1 MFQPEHLD
9 LLVHLLKGNREAIH
23 DQLNKRAFDLEG
35 FKDFITT
42 HQLRGYVYSVLAD
55 SPTRKAFPRDLVDH
69 LQSSYIRQRTRN
81 EEMIRELKLLSSTF
95 SRAGQEFI
103 LLKGPYLAKRFYG
116 GIDRRVFWDIDI
128 LIRRKDLARAAQLLQ
143 QYGFK
148 RTSRVLIHE
157 RLTTHFTHAFDFAKP
172 GLTVDLH
179 WALGTRPSYDIDYED
194 IWEQREK
201 LLLNG
206 ESFSV
211 LSDEYSLL
219 FTIIS
224 IFRDI
229 EVSKI
234 RLRSFLDLHMIL
246 KTIHYHFDW
255 DGFLEAR
262 KREHLFKIS
271 LNILSLFLRLFA
283 CHDEF
288 PDLARALS
296 HRESSLV
303 STDEKTFGKLITHSR
318 LGLAQR
324 MWAARLY
331 EGSRSRLLLWWI
343 VSLPFRRAAY
353 RAGKLSRLKKSLNR
367 LNRYLGLKG

>member
-1 MFQPEHLD
+1 MFQPDHLD

-55 SPTRKAFPRDLVDH
+55 SPTRKAFPQDLVDH
-69 LQSSYIRQRTRN
+69 LQSSYIRQRTKN
-81 EEMIRELKLLSSTF
+81 EKMIRELKLLSSTF

>member
-1 MFQPEHLD
+1 MFQSDHVQ
-9 LLVHLLKGNREAIH
+9 LLLSLLKGNHEGAR
-23 DQLNKRAFDLEG
+23 DQFNKRSCDLNG
-35 FKDFITT
+35 FREFVTR
-42 HQLRGYVYSVLAD
+42 HHLSGYVYLILAD
-55 SPTRKAFPRDLVDH
+55 SPAQQAFPPDFIDYLR
-69 LQSSYIRQRTRN
+69 SSYTRQRTKNDR
-81 EEMIRELKLLSSTF
+81 MLKELKLLSSIL
-95 SRAGQEFI
+95 SSAGQEFI

-116 GIDRRVFWDIDI
+116 GIDRRIFWDIDI

-143 QYGFK
+143 QDGFK

-157 RLTTHFTHAFDFAKP
+157 LLATHFTHAFDFARP

-246 KTIHYHFDW
+246 KTIPYHFDW

-303 STDEKTFGKLITHSR
+303 STDEKTFWKLITHSR

-324 MWAARLY
+324 MWASRLY

-353 RAGKLSRLKKSLNR
+353 RTGKLSRLKRFLNR

>member
-1 MFQPEHLD
+1 MFQPDHLD

-55 SPTRKAFPRDLVDH
+55 SPTRKGFPQDLVDH

-81 EEMIRELKLLSSTF
+81 EEMIRELKLLSSIF

-271 LNILSLFLRLFA
+271 VNILSLFLRLFA